1 MASGLTEAGDLIVE
15 DGTGKDDANSYA
27 TIAEALAY
35 GNVRQ
40 SEFLLRFKETDESNQ
55 VAALILATE
64 YVDLRWNY
72 IGNISVEDAGS
83 GFPQAL
89 SWPRNNGGFK
99 IRDARDID
107 VTDTVPN
114 QIVEATIEYAGRSLD
129 ECGDAQA
136 LFVDPSVP
144 DSAGRF
150 ETLAREKIGPLEEE
164 HRFSDTRGTTSTRK
178 YITPD
183 RIIKRS
189 GLLSGSGAEQVRRQ

>member
-89 SWPRNNGGFK
+89 SWPRNNGGVK

-114 QIVEATIEYAGRSLD
+114 QIVEATIEYAGRALD

-150 ETLAREKIGPLEEE
+150 ETLTREKIGPLEEE